1 MNLQIQCKPNK
12 NAHDIHNRKETN
24 LKINMEAPIIPIGKV
39 ILSKNRNN
47 NNVVY
52 SIIPNIKL

>member
-1 MNLQIQCKPNK
+1 MQTQK